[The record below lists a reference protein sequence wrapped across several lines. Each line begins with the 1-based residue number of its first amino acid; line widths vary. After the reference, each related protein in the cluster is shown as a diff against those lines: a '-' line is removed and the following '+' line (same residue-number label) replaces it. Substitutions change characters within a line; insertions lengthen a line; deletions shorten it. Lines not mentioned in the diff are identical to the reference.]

1 MKPYLTIRDR
11 RVGYDYDP
19 VVIAEIGIN
28 HNGSLDVAFA
38 MVDAAVKAGAEIIKH
53 QTHIIDDEMTKHAKN
68 VIPGNAGI
76 SIHKIMSQCA
86 LNEDEEFALK
96 EYVEKQGVI
105 FMSTPFSR
113 AAAERLKRFDVD
125 VIKIGSGE
133 CNNYPLIEHIASFGK
148 PIILSTGMNSLDTI
162 EPSVAI
168 LEKYKISY
176 ALLHCTNVY
185 PTPPHLVRLGGML
198 ELEKRFPK
206 AVVGLSDHTTG
217 NLACLGAAALG
228 ASILERHFTDSM
240 DRPGPDIICSMDPRA
255 LSELV
260 CGAKLLK
267 EMRGG
272 SKEAIP
278 EEKVTMDFAFS
289 SVCTIKSIKKGDK
302 LSKDN
307 IWLKRPGGGD
317 FGSCDY
323 EYLIGKTVDKDIE
336 HDEQL
341 RKVDVIGL

>member
-1 MKPYLTIRDR
+1 MPEDFMKPYLTIRDR

-86 LNEDEEFALK
+86 LNEDEEF
-96 EYVEKQGVI
+96 
-105 FMSTPFSR
+105 
-113 AAAERLKRFDVD
+113 
-125 VIKIGSGE
+125 
-133 CNNYPLIEHIASFGK
+133 
-148 PIILSTGMNSLDTI
+148 
-162 EPSVAI
+162 
-168 LEKYKISY
+168 KISY